1 MITTKDVVKA
11 VNTVLKSTFPDR
23 SVVSTDKDKAVKPGS
38 FYVEYPAPIMDG
50 SKFFKHESGT
60 IYIDY
65 FPPDRYDHRLEFFNM
80 QEKLREVFADTL
92 TVEEGFAIPINELQ
106 FTENDDVLIL
116 QFDYDMWQYVEET
129 GANME
134 ELVIK
139 EE

>member
-1 MITTKDVVKA
+1 MITTKDIVKA
-11 VNTVLKSTFPDR
+11 ANTVLKSTFPDR
-23 SVVSTDKDKAVKPGS
+23 SDVSTDKDKAVKPGS

-92 TVEEGFAIPINELQ
+92 TVEEGFVIPINELQ

>member
-1 MITTKDVVKA
+1 MITTKDIVKA
-11 VNTVLKSTFPDR
+11 ANTVLKSTFPDR

-92 TVEEGFAIPINELQ
+92 TVEEGFVIPINELQ

>member
-1 MITTKDVVKA
+1 MIKTKDIVKA
-11 VNTVLKSTFPDR
+11 VNTVIKSAFPDR
-23 SVVSTDKDKAVKPGS
+23 TVVSTDKDKAVKPGS

-65 FPPDRYDHRLEFFNM
+65 FPPDRYDHRLEFFNV

-92 TVEEGFAIPINELQ
+92 TVEEDFVIPINELQ

-129 GANME
+129 GVNME
-134 ELVIK
+134 ELIIK

>member
-11 VNTVLKSTFPDR
+11 INTVLKSTFPDK

-50 SKFFKHESGT
+50 PKNFKHESGT

-65 FPPDRYDHRLEFFNM
+65 FPPDRYNNRLEFFNV

-92 TVEEGFAIPINELQ
+92 TVEEDFVIPINELQ

-116 QFDYDMWQYVEET
+116 QFDYEMWQYIEET
-129 GANME
+129 GPDME

>member
-1 MITTKDVVKA
+1 MITTKDIVKA

-23 SVVSTDKDKAVKPGS
+23 SVVSTDKDKAVKSGS

-92 TVEEGFAIPINELQ
+92 TVEEGFVIPINELQ

>member
-1 MITTKDVVKA
+1 MITTKDIVKA

-80 QEKLREVFADTL
+80 QEKLREVFTDTL
-92 TVEEGFAIPINELQ
+92 TVEEGFVIPINELQ

>member
-1 MITTKDVVKA
+1 MIKTKDIVKA
-11 VNTVLKSTFPDR
+11 VNTVIKSAFPDR
-23 SVVSTDKDKAVKPGS
+23 IVVSTDKDKAVKPGS

-65 FPPDRYDHRLEFFNM
+65 FPPDRYDHRLEFFNV

-92 TVEEGFAIPINELQ
+92 TVEEDFVIPINELQ

-129 GANME
+129 GVNME
-134 ELVIK
+134 ELIIK